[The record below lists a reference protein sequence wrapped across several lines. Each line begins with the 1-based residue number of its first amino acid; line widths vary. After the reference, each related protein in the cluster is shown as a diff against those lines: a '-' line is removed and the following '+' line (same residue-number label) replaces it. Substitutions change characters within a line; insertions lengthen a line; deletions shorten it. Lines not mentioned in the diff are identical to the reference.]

1 MRYSVLP
8 FACIA
13 LSVVTALPAYAIT
26 CEGNYQVQRNG
37 QRIATPYCQ
46 DNNLAKVAREHG
58 MRVSRRAIRNNPSVK
73 ERACRFVG
81 YDNRVRDTCA
91 PYRNDSDGFHINIR

>member
-1 MRYSVLP
+1 MRYSVVP
-8 FACIA
+8 IACLA
-13 LSVVTALPAYAIT
+13 LFIMTALPAYAIT
-26 CEGNYQVQRNG
+26 CDGNYQVQRSG

-46 DNNLAKVAREHG
+46 DNMLAEVANEYG

-81 YDNRVRDTCA
+81 DDNRVRNTCA
-91 PYRNDSDGFHINIR
+91 PYRGDRDGSFSHFR